1 MKLLQ
6 GKKFYKIIYLPSVC
20 FASLD
25 LKNFT
30 MNYKNLIKITIHF
43 IYNILNI

>member
-6 GKKFYKIIYLPSVC
+6 VKKFYLIIYLPSVC

-25 LKNFT
+25 LKKFT
-30 MNYKNLIKITIHF
+30 MNFKNLIKTTIHF